1 MPDEKTPAEKTAAE
15 IELEDSIRSIR
26 GVGENAAGTDTGDTD
41 AGETDAGA
49 SADDTGSVSDDSKP
63 R

>member
-1 MPDEKTPAEKTAAE
+1 MPDEKTPAEKTPAE

-26 GVGENAAGTDTGDTD
+26 GVGENVAGTGAD
-41 AGETDAGA
+41 ETDADA
-49 SADDTGSVSDDSKP
+49 RDDDTGSAPAEPQS

>member
-1 MPDEKTPAEKTAAE
+1 MPDEKTPAE

-26 GVGENAAGTDTGDTD
+26 GVGENAGGTD
-41 AGETDAGA
+41 AGGTDAGA
-49 SADDTGSVSDDSKP
+49 TDDGATDAAADSAPDESPS